1 MRSSPVSRSALLLGS
16 SLLLSTMLTGGAV
29 EGAPANETF
38 LGEWD
43 GTSSCVDKVKFP
55 ACRDEVVI
63 YHVAPSS
70 AGDSYVTLTAD
81 KVVGGKVAPM
91 GALDFRFDPG
101 LKAWTS
107 QIKNSGVNALWSFQV
122 TGSELS
128 GTLVEL
134 PSNALIRKVAAKKRQ

>member
-1 MRSSPVSRSALLLGS
+1 MRSSPVSRSARLVGS
-16 SLLLSTMLTGGAV
+16 SLFLSIVLAGAAV
-29 EGAPANETF
+29 KGAPSTEAF

-55 ACRDEVVI
+55 SCHDEVVI
-63 YHVAPSS
+63 YHVARSS
-70 AGDSYVTLTAD
+70 AGDSYVTLSAD
-81 KVVGGKVAPM
+81 KVVGGKAAAM
-91 GALDFRFDPG
+91 GDLDFRFDPS

-107 QIKNSGVNALWSFQV
+107 QIKTSGGNELWSFQV

-134 PSNALIRKVAAKKRQ
+134 PSNTLIRKVTAKKRQ